1 VLVKMELFRIIISEI
16 SEGQQICLRE
26 LDGERVLK
34 IMIGTFEA
42 TCIDRRVTQFPEMAL
57 GRPMTH
63 ELMSGMIDALGGKAE
78 QVTITQLIEHT
89 YYALIRI
96 RKGEDV
102 IEIDARPS
110 DAIALAT
117 TYSPPLPIYV
127 EESVLDE
134 S

>member
-1 VLVKMELFRIIISEI
+1 MELFRIIISDI

-26 LDGERVLK
+26 IDGDRVLK

-42 TCIDRRVTQFPEMAL
+42 TCIDRRVTQSPEVAL

-63 ELMSGMIDALGGKAE
+63 ELMSGIIEALGGKAI
-78 QVTITQLIEHT
+78 QVTITELIEHT

-96 RKGEDV
+96 QKGDDT
-102 IEIDARPS
+102 IEIDSRPS

-117 TYSPPLPIYV
+117 IYSPPLPIYV
-127 EESVLDE
+127 AESVLDE